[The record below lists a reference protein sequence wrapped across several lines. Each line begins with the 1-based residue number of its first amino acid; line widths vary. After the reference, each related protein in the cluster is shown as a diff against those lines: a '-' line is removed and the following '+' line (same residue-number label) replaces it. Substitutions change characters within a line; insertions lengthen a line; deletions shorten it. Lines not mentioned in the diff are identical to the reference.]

1 MNWWSL
7 FSPANTIVG
16 DGLSQASPNAS
27 HCLIFEDITVLDT
40 TAKYSAQRILHH
52 MQTGV
57 LKYLKAHLRK
67 TLNLP
72 LTLQTVP

>member
-1 MNWWSL
+1 MQVTVSFLRILLLWIL
-7 FSPANTIVG
+7 LQNT
-16 DGLSQASPNAS
+16 
-27 HCLIFEDITVLDT
+27 H
-40 TAKYSAQRILHH
+40 SAERILHH

-57 LKYLKAHLRK
+57 LKYLKVHLRK